1 VISLRYHVISI
12 AAVFLALAIGVVLGS
27 TTLSS
32 TLLSGLNG
40 QKEDLGRQ
48 VSQLQADRSRLN
60 ARLAGADSF
69 AGGIGPRAVAG
80 ALADRTVAVVRT
92 SDVTQNDRKAVED
105 LIGQAGGKVTGDVQL
120 NDSFGDPNKSDQLR
134 DMVTRM
140 IPAGAKL
147 PTASDPGTLAGG
159 LFGSLLMLGKDNKPQ
174 ATGNEIISAMTGLAD
189 AGFVRADTAP
199 QPAQLVLVLT
209 GGRRSGEGA
218 GDKATTL
225 ARFAT
230 QLDRSGAG
238 AVLAGTQGSADGSG
252 AIGVARADGST
263 GSVLST
269 VDNLDTA
276 AGRVVTVLALA
287 EQLEG
292 KAGQYGTAGNAQA
305 MTPESATSR

>member
-1 VISLRYHVISI
+1 MISLRYHVISI
-12 AAVFLALAIGVVLGS
+12 AAVFLALAVGVVLGS

-40 QKEDLGRQ
+40 QKEDLGNQ
-48 VSQLQADRSRLN
+48 VSQLQQERSRLN
-60 ARLAGADSF
+60 ARLAGADAF

-80 ALADRTVAVVRT
+80 ALTDRTVAVVST
-92 SDVTQNDRKAVED
+92 SDVARTDRDAVED
-105 LIGQAGGKVTGDVQL
+105 LIGKAGGKVTADVQL
-120 NDSFGDPNKSDQLR
+120 NEAFSDPDKSDQLR

-159 LFGSLLMLGKDNKPQ
+159 LFGSLLTLDKNNQPQ
-174 ATGNEIISAMTGLAD
+174 ATGNEITSAMAGLSD
-189 AGFVRADTAP
+189 GGFVRADKAP

-209 GGRRSGEGA
+209 GGARAGNGA
-218 GDKATTL
+218 GDKAITL

-238 AVLAGTQGSADGSG
+238 AVLAGTEGSASGSG
-252 AIGVARADGST
+252 AIGVARADGAS
-263 GSVLST
+263 GSALST
-269 VDNLDTA
+269 VDNMDTA

-287 EQLEG
+287 EQLDG
-292 KAGQYGTAGNAQA
+292 KAGQYGTGGNAQA
-305 MTPESATSR
+305 MAPELAASR